1 MAEPTPEVPASLHE
15 EALLLQQ
22 LIDDLQDL
30 SLAEAGEVRIE
41 PATTDVTR
49 LLEMAVAAQ
58 RRAAEAAGVGLTVEA
73 DAGLEA
79 RLDPVRI
86 RQMMGNLIDNARRH
100 TPEGGSMRILG
111 DVAAGIVSI
120 RVVDTGEGIDA
131 AHLPNIFERLYRVD
145 PSRARAT
152 GGTGLGLAICR
163 EIVKLHGGTI
173 AVASEPGEGTTFTV
187 RLPVGALRPLESA
200 VDRPRSSSCAS
211 RGGCP

>member
-1 MAEPTPEVPASLHE
+1 MAEPTPEVLASLHE

-79 RLDPVRI
+79 RLDPMRI

-100 TPEGGSMRILG
+100 TPEGGSVRILG

-187 RLPVGALRPLESA
+187 RLPVGGP
-200 VDRPRSSSCAS
+200 P
-211 RGGCP
+211 PP

>member
-1 MAEPTPEVPASLHE
+1 MAEPTPEVLASLHE

-100 TPEGGSMRILG
+100 TPEGGSVRILG

-187 RLPVGALRPLESA
+187 RLPVGGP
-200 VDRPRSSSCAS
+200 P
-211 RGGCP
+211 PP